1 MLARFFIDRPIFA
14 VVVSIVITLAG
25 TIALFSLPIAQ
36 YPQITPPSVSVSI
49 IYPGASAD
57 VVAQT
62 VAAPIEQSVNGV
74 QGMLYMSSNSGS
86 DGSYSLS
93 VTFEVGTDLNTALV
107 MVQNRVTLAMPLLP
121 SSVQNQGIT
130 IRKKT
135 PDQLMIISLYTT
147 DKNYTNIDLS
157 NFALINLKDE
167 LLRVEGVSDV
177 NIMGEKDFSI
187 RVWLDPRKLAARN
200 LTAIDVANAI
210 RSQSIPVAAGQ
221 IGQPPAPPNQS
232 LQLPISMLSRL
243 STPEQFG
250 KIIIKAAPSA
260 SPSRSSGTKT
270 ASAAASMPGPLASR
284 IGQSGASTGSA
295 LMSGLLALN
304 SSGSGTSSGAATGGA
319 ATAGG
324 GASTSGAATTGGGA
338 TPSIKA
344 PSMTTTA
351 ANGLTAASATQPG
364 MTGSPMTSD
373 VLASSALTSNGAQGP
388 SPGVVRLD
396 DVIASPVE
404 LGALNYNQYSSF
416 DSHDA
421 VGVSVYQLP
430 GTNALTVADNVRAR
444 IKELA
449 PTFPGW
455 VQYNIGYDTTP
466 YVRESVADVIHTLFL
481 AVALVGVV
489 VLLFLQDWRAMIL
502 PMIDVPVSL
511 IGTFA
516 VMAVMGYSL
525 NNISLFGLVLA
536 IGIVV
541 DDAIVVLENI
551 ERQMA
556 MGLAARDATI
566 KAMEEITGPILA
578 ITLVLCAVF
587 VPCALISGITGRFFR
602 QFAVTISASMII
614 SAVNALTLT
623 PSRAFAIFKSQ
634 DVASGHGHQREA
646 LPWWFFGALGGL
658 ITVWLWPRLPFEPAS
673 WLGLPAG
680 WQELP
685 RDAETA
691 TAAPAWRSWCITGL
705 HFLPGLLV
713 GLAVGWVAIQP
724 VNAALGRLFRR
735 FNRLFDGLTTV
746 YDRMI
751 RLAMRGSPAVL
762 LLYGGPLALTV
773 WVFLHSRT
781 GFVPDQDQGRL
792 IVSLQRPDATAL
804 EDTKLVMDQ
813 MEKIA
818 HRNPSVAHTITNSG
832 SSAVAGANA
841 PNYGSMFVILTPFG
855 TRPPAAQVKAQL
867 QKAFDE
873 AISDGKVTVAGAAP
887 IPGLSVAGGFKLMVE
902 DRAGLEL
909 DDLQQQTE
917 SLIGELKKQPGLESK
932 LTTTLRASTPQLFMD
947 IDRDKVEAMG
957 VPLGDVNQTLQI
969 YLGSS
974 SVTNFNDF
982 GRHWQVTLQAAGQYR
997 SQVEDINQLQVR
1009 NSQGQMVPL
1018 GALVKV
1024 QPKGGPLA
1032 VLRYNL
1038 YTAAAVMGSPQK
1050 GYSSGEIIA
1059 GVDELARAKLPLG
1072 MGTEWTELMF
1082 LQIHDGD
1089 TTLYVF
1095 GLAVLCVFLALA
1107 ALYESWTMPLAVI
1120 LVVPLCVLC
1129 SLLGCWTT
1137 GGDLDIFVQI
1147 GLVVL
1152 VGLACKNAIL
1162 VVEFAQQLHKE
1173 GKPRFEAAVE
1183 ASRLRLRP
1191 ILMTSFAFI
1200 IGVVPLIVA
1209 TGAGAEMRRSLGTAV
1224 FSGMIGV
1231 TLFGVFLTP
1240 VFFYVIQGIG
1250 ESPLFAAARWR
1261 HFASPVAGGFLG
1273 LASGFLLAR
1282 FGVGAL
1288 PWGPLVGACAGAL
1301 LVPMIVG
1308 VHQAIRFKR

>member
-1 MLARFFIDRPIFA
+1 MFARFFIDRPIFA
-14 VVVSIVITLAG
+14 VVVSVVITLAG
-25 TIALFSLPIAQ
+25 TIALLSLPVAQ

-49 IYPGASAD
+49 SYPGASAD

-74 QGMLYMSSNSGS
+74 QGMLYMSSSSGS

-107 MVQNRVTLAMPLLP
+107 MVQNRVTLALPQLP
-121 SSVQNQGIT
+121 SSVQSQGIT

-135 PDQLMIISLYTT
+135 PDMLMIISLYTE
-147 DKNYTNIDLS
+147 DKNHTNIDLS
-157 NFALINLKDE
+157 NFALINLRDE

-187 RVWLDPRKLAARN
+187 RCWLDPRKLAARN

-210 RSQSIPVAAGQ
+210 RAQSVPAAAGQ
-221 IGQPPAPPNQS
+221 IGQPPAPKNQS
-232 LQLPISMLSRL
+232 LQLPIDLLGRL
-243 STPEQFG
+243 HTPEQFG
-250 KIIIKAAPSA
+250 DIVI
-260 SPSRSSGTKT
+260 KT
-270 ASAAASMPGPLASR
+270 AQENASSATVRTKAPLPAPYMPSQGTTKQAGST
-284 IGQSGASTGSA
+284 GGMQSGSP
-295 LMSGLLALN
+295 LMSRT
-304 SSGSGTSSGAATGGA
+304 SGSSTTGGA
-319 ATAGG
+319 TSGGVTTSG
-324 GASTSGAATTGGGA
+324 GATTGGAATTGGGA
-338 TPSIKA
+338 TPGVIP
-344 PSMTTTA
+344 PSMLPSTP
-351 ANGLTAASATQPG
+351 NGLTAATVTQG
-364 MTGSPMTSD
+364 GTVGSPLTSD
-373 VLASSALTSNGAQGP
+373 VLTSSTMTGSGAQGP
-388 SPGVVRLD
+388 SPGVVRLKD
-396 DVIASPVE
+396 IAGDPVE

-421 VGVSVYQLP
+421 VGITVYQLP
-430 GTNALTVADNVRAR
+430 GTNALTVADRVRAR

-449 PTFPGW
+449 PTFPDW
-455 VQYNIGYDTTP
+455 VKYNIGYDTTP
-466 YVRESVADVIHTLFL
+466 YVRESIADVVNTLFL
-481 AVALVGVV
+481 AVVLVGIV

-556 MGLAARDATI
+556 KGLDARTATI

-587 VPCALISGITGRFFR
+587 VPCAFISGITGRFFR

-614 SAVNALTLT
+614 SAINALTLT
-623 PSRAFAIFKSQ
+623 PSRALAIFKSQ
-634 DVASGHGHQREA
+634 DTSPGHAHKKEA
-646 LPWWFFGALGGL
+646 LPWWIFGMFGGL
-658 ITVWLWPRLPFEPAS
+658 LTVWPWSRLPFQLAS
-673 WLGLPAG
+673 WL
-680 WQELP
+680 ELP
-685 RDAETA
+685 RGQEELSAV
-691 TAAPAWRSWCITGL
+691 PAWRYWSISGL
-705 HFLPGLLV
+705 HFLPGLLA
-713 GLAVGWVAIQP
+713 GLVVGWFVIRP
-724 VNAALGRLFRR
+724 VNAALGWFFRG
-735 FNRLFDGLTTV
+735 FNRFFDWMTTIYEKTV
-746 YDRMI
+746 HLM
-751 RLAMRGSPAVL
+751 LRGSPVVL
-762 LLYGGPLALTV
+762 LLYGGLLVLTV

-792 IVSLQRPDATAL
+792 IVSAQLPDATAL
-804 EDTKLVMDQ
+804 EHTKRVMDQ
-813 MEKIA
+813 LEKIA
-818 HRNPSVAHTITNSG
+818 HNNPAVAHTITNSG
-832 SSAVAGANA
+832 SSFLANANA
-841 PNYGSMFVILTPFG
+841 PNYGSMFVILKPFG
-855 TRPPAAQVKAQL
+855 ERPNATQVRLQL
-867 QKAFDE
+867 QKAFDQG
-873 AISDGKVTVAGAAP
+873 ISDGRITVAGAAP

-902 DRAGLEL
+902 DRAGLALEN
-909 DDLQQQTE
+909 LQQQTE
-917 SLIGELKKQPGLESK
+917 ALIGELKNQPGIDPK
-932 LTTTLRASTPQLFMD
+932 LSTTLRSKTPQLYME
-947 IDRDKVEAMG
+947 IDRDKVETLG
-957 VPLGDVNQTLQI
+957 VPLTDVNQTLQI

-982 GRHWQVTLQAAGQYR
+982 GRHWQVTLQASGQFR
-997 SQVEDINQLQVR
+997 SQIEDIPQLQVR
-1009 NSQGQMVPL
+1009 NRQGQMVPL
-1018 GALVKV
+1018 GALVRV
-1024 QPKGGPLA
+1024 QSRDGPLS
-1032 VLRYNL
+1032 VQRYNL
-1038 YTAAAVMGSPQK
+1038 YTAAAVMGSPQR

-1059 GVDELARAKLPLG
+1059 RVDETAYGKLPLG
-1072 MGTEWTELMF
+1072 MGKEWTELMF

-1095 GLAVLCVFLALA
+1095 GLAVFCVFLALA

-1129 SLLGCWTT
+1129 SLLGGWFT

-1173 GKPRFEAAVE
+1173 GKSRLEAALE

-1209 TGAGAEMRRSLGTAV
+1209 SGAGSEMRRSLGTAV

-1231 TLFGVFLTP
+1231 TLFGIFLTP
-1240 VFFYVIQGIG
+1240 VFFHIIQGIG
-1250 ESPLFAAARWR
+1250 DRTFFTTDRWR
-1261 HFASPVAGGFLG
+1261 RIVSSAAGGLLG
-1273 LASGFLLAR
+1273 LVFGFFLAKI
-1282 FGVGAL
+1282 GVGGL
-1288 PWGPLVGACAGAL
+1288 LWMPIVGACVGAL
-1301 LVPMIVG
+1301 LVPIVIG
-1308 VHQAIRFKR
+1308 IHQAVRSKG